1 LKKKIYTYF
10 LVITIIWTLAIFLI
24 PFFQGLGDN
33 LFSEYGYIFFST
45 TCHQLDSRSFFFFGQ
60 KVAVCSRCTSV
71 YIAFTFGVLIYPLFN
86 NKENKLPPI
95 WLLII
100 ASGLLLLDA
109 GFDILDI
116 FKNTFLSRII
126 TGSII
131 GFLLPFY
138 LIPGTINFVNEINQ
152 KYFKGTLGKK
162 ENK

>member
-1 LKKKIYTYF
+1 M
-10 LVITIIWTLAIFLI
+10 AIFLI
-24 PFFQGLGDN
+24 PFFQSFGEN
-33 LFSEYGYIFFST
+33 IFSDFGYIFYSK
-45 TCHQLDSRSFFFFGQ
+45 TCHQLDSRSFFFLGQ

-71 YIAFTFGVLIYPLFN
+71 YIAFTFAVLIYPVFK